1 MAKLTLQPKPTFEA
15 KVGIPAAG
23 AGVLPV
29 VFTFK
34 HRTRTELK
42 SFVAGLGDF
51 ASDGELIMAM
61 ASGWDLADPFTLAN
75 VELLVENF
83 VASPTAILD
92 TYLDELARGR
102 EKN

>member
-42 SFVAGLGDF
+42 NFVAGLGDF
-51 ASDGELIMAM
+51 ASDG
-61 ASGWDLADPFTLAN
+61 GCGADVGNIAHHP
-75 VELLVENF
+75 LL
-83 VASPTAILD
+83 
-92 TYLDELARGR
+92 
-102 EKN
+102 